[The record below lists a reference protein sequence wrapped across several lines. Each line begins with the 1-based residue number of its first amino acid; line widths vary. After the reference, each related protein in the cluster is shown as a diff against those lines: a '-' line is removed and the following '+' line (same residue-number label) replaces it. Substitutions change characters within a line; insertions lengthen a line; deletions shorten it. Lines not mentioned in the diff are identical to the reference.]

1 MPPKKRT
8 TSAKADKIS
17 VETSSDKSSDNVDDN
32 SSNEPK
38 PVIKAKKATKEVF
51 EAITNGDTS
60 PSPPAKRSKKSPG
73 AGKGGETTKE
83 EITNGES
90 NDKESKRKNTKST
103 PESSMDS
110 IPENEEVTG
119 MNNFES
125 SVICLKTPLSLIIL
139 QNDFELIFLKSLKL
153 DRA

>member
-8 TSAKADKIS
+8 TSAKADKKS
-17 VETSSDKSSDNVDDN
+17 VETSSDRSSDNIEDN
-32 SSNEPK
+32 SSNDPK
-38 PVIKAKKATKEVF
+38 PVIKAKKATKEES

-83 EITNGES
+83 AITNGES
-90 NDKESKRKNTKST
+90 NDKESKRKKNTKST

-119 MNNFES
+119 MNNFHPT
-125 SVICLKTPLSLIIL
+125 VHC
-139 QNDFELIFLKSLKL
+139 
-153 DRA
+153 